1 MFEVGAS
8 CVFLCDSVQLG
19 AVFCF
24 TSVSVYKISHS
35 KCEIHAVLSLFPNI
49 SIMLEGI
56 CIFKVSVIAELS
68 VTILKYLSGAS
79 W

>member
-8 CVFLCDSVQLG
+8 CVFLRDSVQLG

-35 KCEIHAVLSLFPNI
+35 KCEIHVMLTLFPNI
-49 SIMLEGI
+49 SIVLEDI
-56 CIFKVSVIAELS
+56 CIFKISVIAELT
-68 VTILKYLSGAS
+68 VTMLKYLSSAS